1 MTSHTDL
8 IYVYELTNNALNNI
22 KDLEIKMKK
31 YEKKKYKKTRRSY
44 GGKRKKKTRKNKMYR

>member
-1 MTSHTDL
+1 MTTHTDL
-8 IYVYELTNNALNNI
+8 VYAFELTKNALKNI
-22 KDLEIKMKK
+22 EDLEKKMKK